1 MYLYALWFCSSWGLP
16 DAMTEEMYTCSEG
29 YKAEGRSF
37 PINRLNLLPPVSQA
51 VHQSDQAAIH
61 ISQLDQL

>member
-1 MYLYALWFCSSWGLP
+1 
-16 DAMTEEMYTCSEG
+16 MTEEMYTCSEG

-51 VHQSDQAAIH
+51 AHQSDQAAIH